1 MPRIKFQKGAQS
13 LFLSSLQKHLDIT
26 WLELSKKIKVHP
38 RSLLDWRREKF
49 TISEKSFK
57 KFLVL
62 GKGKIVVPWYKIL
75 PDFWSIEKAARK
87 GGRARVEKYGG
98 PGTPEGR
105 IKGGRISQER
115 RRKDPEKYRQI
126 GCNVKKVF
134 LRPSYS
140 EKFAELVGII
150 LGDGA
155 ISNYQVRVSLDR
167 DVDRQYAT
175 FVRKLMHDVL
185 GERPSFIEWNEDN
198 VITLTIS
205 GAGLVEVLERIGL
218 RRGNKVAHQ
227 VAFPKWIN
235 SRRSYQI
242 ACVRGLFDTDGGLY
256 CHHKA
261 KKIYLGWC
269 FANYSKPL
277 LQGVMAVLLSLGFN
291 VKKAGESKIY
301 MYSLE
306 HISRYMKVVG
316 SHNPKNVD
324 KLSVMMG
331 QNSQRRDA

>member
-1 MPRIKFQKGAQS
+1 MPRIKFQKGTQS
-13 LFLSSLQKHLDIT
+13 LFLSNLQKYLDIT
-26 WLELSKKIKVHP
+26 WLELSKKIKIHP
-38 RSLLDWRREKF
+38 RSLSDWRREKF

-62 GKGKIVVPWYKIL
+62 GEGKVAVPRYKVL

-105 IKGGRISQER
+105 SRGGRISQER
-115 RRKDPEKYRQI
+115 RRKNPEKYRQV
-126 GCNVKKVF
+126 GCNVKKIF
-134 LRPSYS
+134 FKPSYS
-140 EKFAELVGII
+140 EKLAELVGII

-167 DVDRQYAT
+167 NVDRQYAT
-175 FVRKLMHDVL
+175 FVRKLMHNVF
-185 GERPSFIEWNEDN
+185 GERPSLIEWNKDN

-205 GAGLVEVLERIGL
+205 GVGLVEVLEQIGL
-218 RRGNKVAHQ
+218 KRGNKVAHQ
-227 VAFPKWIN
+227 VAFPKWIH

-256 CHHKA
+256 FHRKA
-261 KKIYLGWC
+261 KKSYLGWC
-269 FANYSKPL
+269 FANSSKPL

-291 VKKAGESKIY
+291 VKKAGENKLY

-306 HISRYMKVVG
+306 HISHYMKIVN
-316 SHNPKNVD
+316 SHNPKNLD
-324 KLSVMMG
+324 KLIVRMG
-331 QNSQRRDA
+331 K